1 MFSRFHH
8 RRGPSTSTP
17 TSPVPPAIDG
27 STAWEPAALHEK
39 HASVAQ
45 RPVSSSSNT
54 SNLPP
59 AATSS
64 TAPRETVVS
73 TASTAAPPSSLPHSL
88 PPISRMS
95 VMTVPSDVKYD
106 LAKGNSKATDSSQ
119 SRSSYSAPSS
129 SLDTRRPSSQQP
141 ARMTSPQQTHDS
153 PQAHSNEP
161 TFIGGLALANL
172 RRSGTQDLSAAAAAA
187 AATAATAAKRPTSL
201 TYPASATSPTPAAT
215 ASPSTYSTSER
226 RMSRQKP
233 PPPPINTSLTP
244 RQHLSPA
251 VGGGQGK
258 DGRPGSRSASSF
270 VTPTDLQSSAAAAAA
285 ASAVNAAN
293 DMYHNNSNA
302 AAAASH
308 VNSSAATAAVAAN
321 ARTKKSRPFL
331 KNPVSSLLGRR
342 KTTASTPDMAS
353 LAGFSNDSDVPVYAP
368 IRGTRVHDFSAP
380 RQPRI
385 VTNEPPAS
393 ASASTAAVAAAAAV
407 ANSTGFIKATAST
420 RQPVVPSPN
429 PSLRPRSSDTADG
442 TSRKPQVGPSDDG
455 SAALSQAVQQTTSSP
470 YPASTDPSVTPDDAQ
485 SYVAPF
491 PKPSTADLRGT
502 PMRTLS
508 QGALQTLQE
517 NDTISFDETPLA
529 ERCSTDGLP
538 RPIDTV
544 SEGPEQGA
552 VPDQEHI
559 SVRALSTRSRVASA
573 DVSSILKSSPS
584 TATTRSRNVSIS
596 EVSPNSNAG
605 GQSYTS
611 ATTPGSAVSAL
622 PKHMKSTSSRFSFMM
637 GSSEEKVLE
646 ERHRQKQAEMKA
658 TGADARDT
666 RDSRYYDSDEEDFD
680 YDAMMDDD
688 DGFEERI
695 PGVNADFEE
704 DDYHL
709 YGDDDTP
716 HVGLGDQ
723 DFLNQAPNAAVE
735 ATGAPMDDDDD
746 AYKSEYEDAVAD
758 PIPEAK
764 PAVQVK
770 VEIEDDDPD
779 GLDPNNDQENFAGF
793 VFQRSNPASSLVSP
807 TSAGILATPRD
818 ATGRVIGFAMTK
830 DTTPDLNPPSAKS
843 LSPMNPNLLNAAME
857 SHRSSLSLAE
867 NADVGGLGIQHM
879 LIQGAPGN
887 EAYDDYSATE
897 NLDDY
902 EAESDY
908 DEPTVTLQHVQD
920 PFQQYAEQLAEL
932 DQPVPIPAQQLEPRR
947 DDLYFD
953 QGLADELDFGAPDN
967 SAPFDEN
974 LFDLPDTD
982 QYGRPL
988 PGVFAAAQAAQAAQR
1003 NAMAA
1008 AVEAAASG
1016 VKRESEAPSSGLSD
1030 QSQLA
1035 EESTAHTSTSI
1046 SQFAQARKPEDS
1058 LTSLRRQLPPI
1069 LTDAERVVAYQ
1080 AALSEAAFKAAA
1092 QGKFRRDSESAASD
1106 YLSGRASPPPTGSPP
1121 VNEQNILLETAVGL
1135 GLSFGAG
1142 ESAIEASTS
1151 PMAPVA
1157 ASGIPDASSADTASQ
1172 SHLAYAFTSQ
1182 RDLDY
1187 QQNFE
1192 EDDYLEDMDD
1202 YDFDDAII
1210 AEANAEALAND
1221 MDGFYGQEFN
1231 FYSAPT
1237 NQGPTA
1243 KETIQYAHGGY
1254 FIPEGIGRS
1263 ISGRVVSREPILT
1276 PITERSEY
1284 SNRNSVMSLAVPP
1297 YGSSSELRS
1306 PGLAQLA
1313 LLADDND
1320 MSLSALLRLRTK
1332 TFGGAGSQASSREGS
1347 PMLIPPGGMSIPGSA
1362 PASASVSA
1370 LGFDRDRGDRENASS
1385 PYDQRLTPAQ
1395 LQLLQKQ
1402 YPLPPSHYHT
1412 HHRMN
1417 SGASQL
1423 SRGAGSS
1430 DYNNSEGGSDC
1441 GSPTLTNL
1449 QAINNISGTIPPVP
1463 PIPQSLPISP
1473 IPAGMVNSVTS
1484 SCTPVLE
1491 EEGESAVV
1499 NILGGALSREPTSA
1513 TSDLLPV
1520 TAPSGRSSASGSG
1533 LWMRSP
1539 VTGSL
1544 NAKHHRQN
1552 SSSSEQQIHDL
1563 QFQLQLEQ
1571 REKEL
1576 MHQKIL
1582 ALEQKNEN
1590 LEQTILAASP
1600 MNSQSPTNSMPPPPI
1615 PPISTSRGT
1624 SKGHRHKG
1632 SAESVSYVM
1641 AGPDDAGQSQWVVEH
1656 RRTGETGQVEILKRE
1671 YVDYI

>member
-1 MFSRFHH
+1 M
-8 RRGPSTSTP
+8 
-17 TSPVPPAIDG
+17 V
-27 STAWEPAALHEK
+27 
-39 HASVAQ
+39 
-45 RPVSSSSNT
+45 
-54 SNLPP
+54 
-59 AATSS
+59 
-64 TAPRETVVS
+64 
-73 TASTAAPPSSLPHSL
+73 
-88 PPISRMS
+88 
-95 VMTVPSDVKYD
+95 
-106 LAKGNSKATDSSQ
+106 
-119 SRSSYSAPSS
+119 
-129 SLDTRRPSSQQP
+129 
-141 ARMTSPQQTHDS
+141 
-153 PQAHSNEP
+153 
-161 TFIGGLALANL
+161 
-172 RRSGTQDLSAAAAAA
+172 
-187 AATAATAAKRPTSL
+187 
-201 TYPASATSPTPAAT
+201 
-215 ASPSTYSTSER
+215 
-226 RMSRQKP
+226 
-233 PPPPINTSLTP
+233 
-244 RQHLSPA
+244 
-251 VGGGQGK
+251 
-258 DGRPGSRSASSF
+258 
-270 VTPTDLQSSAAAAAA
+270 
-285 ASAVNAAN
+285 
-293 DMYHNNSNA
+293 
-302 AAAASH
+302 
-308 VNSSAATAAVAAN
+308 
-321 ARTKKSRPFL
+321 
-331 KNPVSSLLGRR
+331 
-342 KTTASTPDMAS
+342 
-353 LAGFSNDSDVPVYAP
+353 
-368 IRGTRVHDFSAP
+368 
-380 RQPRI
+380 
-385 VTNEPPAS
+385 
-393 ASASTAAVAAAAAV
+393 
-407 ANSTGFIKATAST
+407 
-420 RQPVVPSPN
+420 
-429 PSLRPRSSDTADG
+429 
-442 TSRKPQVGPSDDG
+442 
-455 SAALSQAVQQTTSSP
+455 
-470 YPASTDPSVTPDDAQ
+470 
-485 SYVAPF
+485 
-491 PKPSTADLRGT
+491 
-502 PMRTLS
+502 
-508 QGALQTLQE
+508 
-517 NDTISFDETPLA
+517 
-529 ERCSTDGLP
+529 
-538 RPIDTV
+538 
-544 SEGPEQGA
+544 
-552 VPDQEHI
+552 
-559 SVRALSTRSRVASA
+559 
-573 DVSSILKSSPS
+573 
-584 TATTRSRNVSIS
+584 
-596 EVSPNSNAG
+596 
-605 GQSYTS
+605 
-611 ATTPGSAVSAL
+611 
-622 PKHMKSTSSRFSFMM
+622 

-658 TGADARDT
+658 TGTDT

-695 PGVNADFEE
+695 PGVNADYEE

-723 DFLNQAPNAAVE
+723 DFLNQTPNAPVE
-735 ATGAPMDDDDD
+735 AAGAAVDDDDD

-758 PIPEAK
+758 HVPEAT
-764 PAVQVK
+764 PVVQVK

-793 VFQRSNPASSLVSP
+793 VFQRSNPTSSLVSP
-807 TSAGILATPRD
+807 TSAGVLSTPRD

-843 LSPMNPNLLNAAME
+843 LSPMDPNLLDAAMA
-857 SHRSSLSLAE
+857 SHQSPRPSAE
-867 NADVGGLGIQHM
+867 NADAGGLGIQHM
-879 LIQGAPGN
+879 SLQKASGG

-908 DEPTVTLQHVQD
+908 DEPTVTVQHAQD

-932 DQPVPIPAQQLEPRR
+932 EQPVPIPVQPVEPRG

-953 QGLADELDFGAPDN
+953 QGLADELDFGAPDK

-988 PGVFAAAQAAQAAQR
+988 PGVFAAAQAAQR

-1016 VKRESEAPSSGLSD
+1016 VTREPEPSSGLSG
-1030 QSQLA
+1030 QSQPG
-1035 EESTAHTSTSI
+1035 EDSTAHTSTSI

-1069 LTDAERVVAYQ
+1069 LTDAERVAAYQ

-1106 YLSGRASPPPTGSPP
+1106 YVGGRASPPPTGSPP
-1121 VNEQNILLETAVGL
+1121 VNEQDILLETAVGL

-1151 PMAPVA
+1151 PVAPVA
-1157 ASGIPDASSADTASQ
+1157 ASGIPEVSSADTASQ
-1172 SHLAYAFTSQ
+1172 SHLAYAFTGQ
-1182 RDLDY
+1182 RDVDY

-1202 YDFDDAII
+1202 YDFDDDII
-1210 AEANAEALAND
+1210 AAANAEALAND

-1243 KETIQYAHGGY
+1243 KETLQYAHGGY

-1263 ISGRVVSREPILT
+1263 ISGRVVSREPNLT

-1362 PASASVSA
+1362 PASASASA
-1370 LGFDRDRGDRENASS
+1370 LGFDRDRGDRDNASS

-1430 DYNNSEGGSDC
+1430 DYNNSERGSDC

-1449 QAINNISGTIPPVP
+1449 QGVNNLSGNIPPVP
-1463 PIPQSLPISP
+1463 PIPQSLPMSP
-1473 IPAGMVNSVTS
+1473 ISAGMVNSVTS
-1484 SCTPVLE
+1484 SCTPVPE
-1491 EEGESAVV
+1491 EEGEFAAADT
-1499 NILGGALSREPTSA
+1499 LGGRRSREPASTTA
-1513 TSDLLPV
+1513 DLLPA

-1544 NAKHHRQN
+1544 NAKHRRQN
-1552 SSSSEQQIHDL
+1552 SSSSEQQIQDL

-1600 MNSQSPTNSMPPPPI
+1600 RSAQSPTNSMPPPPV
-1615 PPISTSRGT
+1615 PHSLASRGA
-1624 SKGHRHKG
+1624 SRGHRHKG

-1641 AGPDDAGQSQWVVEH
+1641 AGSDDTGQSQWVVEH

-1671 YVDYI
+1671 YVDHI